1 MKRNGDGADSVVPKT
16 KRLGGTVLSARQKIA
31 NPSCRPASC
40 LRTFWEGRIRD
51 GGAVPMGNKK
61 KKNVSGV
68 ITSGI
73 WVIFLKFGLA
83 EI

>member
-1 MKRNGDGADSVVPKT
+1 
-16 KRLGGTVLSARQKIA
+16 
-31 NPSCRPASC
+31 
-40 LRTFWEGRIRD
+40 
-51 GGAVPMGNKK
+51 MGNKK